1 MDDRLWNELY
11 RAIRRASK
19 DFREPPRRGR
29 PRVYATDE
37 ILAVWAFAAMM
48 DWSVTATHRR
58 LSRGLLRLWLRRRWN
73 WPARL
78 PSVATLT
85 RRAKDGTFR
94 RLLRQV
100 LGRVRRR
107 LSRAPTA
114 HVAMDGTPLCTGWYS
129 RDPESTRTK
138 HGKTWYRGY
147 VLHSVCDETGLVWAW
162 HVASAHVQE
171 LTVARRLVRQLVL
184 IRDRPVDL
192 IIADSGY
199 DSEPLH
205 RLVHRRLGAQLL
217 APLNFRGGPREGW
230 QQRTPHRAA
239 AHRWL
244 QTAAG
249 RALLDTRSAVERWHS
264 WFKGTSKVSMLPYH
278 VRRLPRVRRWVD
290 LKLLVF
296 LVHRYLTHKDLR
308 TAA

>member
-1 MDDRLWNELY
+1 MDGRLWTELY

-19 DFREPPRRGR
+19 GFREPQRRGR
-29 PRVYATDE
+29 PRVYRTDE
-37 ILAVWAFAAMM
+37 VLAVWALAAMM

-58 LSRGLLRLWLRRRWN
+58 LSRGPLRWWLRRHWG

-85 RRAKDGTFR
+85 RRARDGTFR
-94 RLLRQV
+94 RLLRLV
-100 LGRVRRR
+100 LRRVRQR
-107 LSRAPTA
+107 LARTPTPE
-114 HVAMDGTPLCTGWYS
+114 VVIDGTPLCTGWYS
-129 RDPESTRTK
+129 RDPESTYTK

-147 VLHSVCDETGLVWAW
+147 MLHSVCDERGVVWAW
-162 HVASAHVQE
+162 HVTSAHVQE
-171 LTVARRLVRQLVL
+171 LTVARRLVRQLAL
-184 IRDRPVDL
+184 IRGDPVRV
-192 IIADSGY
+192 IIGDTGY

-205 RLVHRRLGAQLL
+205 GLVSRRLRAQLL
-217 APLNFRGGPREGW
+217 APLNFRGGPYEGW
-230 QQRTPHRAA
+230 QQRTPYRAA
-239 AHRWL
+239 AHRRL
-244 QTAAG
+244 QTPEG
-249 RALLDTRSAVERWHS
+249 TALLAKRSAVERWHS

-278 VRRLPRVRRWVD
+278 VRRLHRVRRWVD